1 VTETDYWEHLEYR
14 VCREFEGMEDR
25 ALRFFWCDG
34 FIPQEYLVD
43 DPSPRITGLAWIG
56 SVPRQEQW
64 AFELVLPNT
73 VRSLEH
79 VPWHTLLPA
88 EDVTDWLSIDLEK
101 RQIRIVPSVGVPPPK
116 PLQPT
121 SVKPV

>member
-1 VTETDYWEHLEYR
+1 
-14 VCREFEGMEDR
+14 MEDR
-25 ALRFFWCDG
+25 ALRFFGCDG
-34 FIPQEYLVD
+34 FIPQEYLID

-88 EDVTDWLSIDLEK
+88 EDVTDWLSIDLERSVRFALCRRLACRLPSRCS
-101 RQIRIVPSVGVPPPK
+101 RQASSRFSV
-116 PLQPT
+116 LCNT
-121 SVKPV
+121 

>member
-1 VTETDYWEHLEYR
+1 MGYVR
-14 VCREFEGMEDR
+14 RQ
-25 ALRFFWCDG
+25 LRFD
-34 FIPQEYLVD
+34 LVVWIGD
-43 DPSPRITGLAWIG
+43 MDDQQRRDPSPRITGLAWIG